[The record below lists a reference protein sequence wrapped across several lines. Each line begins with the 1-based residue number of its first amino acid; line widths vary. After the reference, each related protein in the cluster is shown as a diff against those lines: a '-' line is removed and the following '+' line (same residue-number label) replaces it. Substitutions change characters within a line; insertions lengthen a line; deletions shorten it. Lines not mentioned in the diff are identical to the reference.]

1 MTPGIRY
8 IVTRGSDDGTLEV
21 GDHVEL
27 CDDGTIECREAQ
39 GWVSKEDAAAALAG
53 VVVEVDHA
61 WYAARGA
68 ELLAE
73 LERMPR
79 P

>member
-27 CDDGTIECREAQ
+27 CDDGTIECLEAQ
-39 GWVSKEDAAAALAG
+39 GWVSKEDAAAALVG
-53 VVVEVDHA
+53 VTVEVDHE
-61 WYAARGA
+61 WHAARRA
-68 ELLAE
+68 KLLAE
-73 LERMPR
+73 LERMPK

>member
-1 MTPGIRY
+1 MTPGVRY
-8 IVTRGSDDGTLEV
+8 IVTRGSDDGTLRKGESIVLGV
-21 GDHVEL
+21 GGALDAAGGSL
-27 CDDGTIECREAQ
+27 SA
-39 GWVSKEDAAAALAG
+39 EDAAAALVG
-53 VVVEVDHA
+53 VTVEVDHA